1 MGRSYGSKQRTR
13 ADKQAAAMQLVV
25 LGSRSPEEKAAALVA
40 SYGFSRPEAEA
51 LVFKHLG
58 VRL

>member
-1 MGRSYGSKQRTR
+1 MSRGYGPKPRTR
-13 ADKQAAAMQLVV
+13 ADKLTAAVQLVV

-40 SYGFSRPEAEA
+40 SYGFTRPEAEA
-51 LVFKHLG
+51 LVHKHLG